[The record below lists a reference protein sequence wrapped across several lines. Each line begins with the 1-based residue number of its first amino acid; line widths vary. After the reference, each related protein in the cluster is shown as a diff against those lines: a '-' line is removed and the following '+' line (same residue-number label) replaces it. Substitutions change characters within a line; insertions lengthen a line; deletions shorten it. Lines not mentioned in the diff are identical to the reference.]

1 MHIIK
6 WIQLDKLYTD
16 QHCYF
21 LSSGFKSV
29 TMSYIT
35 STLFIVNYTTPTGV
49 FDTLTAVMCLVVTLV
64 SCLVVLFSFSYM
76 IQDPHFIRFI
86 SYLKLFTVAMLVL
99 VTADN
104 MIQLFVGWEGVG
116 LASFLLISFGIHVY
130 KRVKLLFKL

>member
-1 MHIIK
+1 VALNQSPCHIS
-6 WIQLDKLYTD
+6 LALFFHSELYD
-16 QHCYF
+16 
-21 LSSGFKSV
+21 
-29 TMSYIT
+29 
-35 STLFIVNYTTPTGV
+35 NWGV
-49 FDTLTAVMCLVVTLV
+49 LFDTLTAVMCLVTLV

-116 LASFLLISFGIHVY
+116 LASFLLISFLVY
-130 KRVKLLFKL
+130 TFTSE

>member
-1 MHIIK
+1 MHII
-6 WIQLDKLYTD
+6 
-16 QHCYF
+16 
-21 LSSGFKSV
+21 SGFS
-29 TMSYIT
+29 SI
-35 STLFIVNYTTPTGV
+35 SCTLISIVIFYQVALNQSPCHISLAPFFIVNYTTPTGV
-49 FDTLTAVMCLVVTLV
+49 LFDTLTAVMCLVVTLV

-116 LASFLLISFGIHVY
+116 LASFY
-130 KRVKLLFKL
+130 

>member
-49 FDTLTAVMCLVVTLV
+49 LFDTLTAVMCLVVTLV

-116 LASFLLISFGIHVY
+116 LASFID
-130 KRVKLLFKL
+130 

>member
-1 MHIIK
+1 
-6 WIQLDKLYTD
+6 
-16 QHCYF
+16 
-21 LSSGFKSV
+21 
-29 TMSYIT
+29 
-35 STLFIVNYTTPTGV
+35 VNYTTPTGV
-49 FDTLTAVMCLVVTLV
+49 LFDTLTAVMCLVVT
-64 SCLVVLFSFSYM
+64 SQLVVLFSFSYM

-116 LASFLLISFGIHVY
+116 LAFLLISFGIHVY